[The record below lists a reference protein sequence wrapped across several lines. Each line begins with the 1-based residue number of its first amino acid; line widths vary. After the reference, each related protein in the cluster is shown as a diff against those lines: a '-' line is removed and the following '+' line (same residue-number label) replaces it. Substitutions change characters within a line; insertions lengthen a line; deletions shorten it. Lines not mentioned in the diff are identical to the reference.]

1 MVFGRSEVRVSEKER
16 SETVVGDGTQI
27 QGTMK
32 ADGTV
37 RVDGVFEGEIYA
49 EGDVVIGERGVVK
62 ATLVAKNI
70 LIAGKV
76 EGNVEARE
84 KLELVATGRLI
95 GDIKTPNLVIADG
108 AIFIGKS
115 EMVLPADEAGETE
128 SFEKSSESLDR
139 EEKEEGE
146 EF

>member
-1 MVFGRSEVRVSEKER
+1 MVFGRSEVKLAEKEK
-16 SETVVGDGTQI
+16 SETLVGDGTEI
-27 QGTMK
+27 RGTMR

-37 RVDGVFEGEIYA
+37 RIDGFFEGEIYA
-49 EGDVVIGERGVVK
+49 EGDVVVGEKGTVK

-84 KLELVATGRLI
+84 RLELVATGRLI

-108 AIFIGKS
+108 AVFIGRS
-115 EMVLPADEAGETE
+115 EMVLPQAEREGFSYEVVKKGEVKKESTE
-128 SFEKSSESLDR
+128 LSKT
-139 EEKEEGE
+139 
-146 EF
+146 

>member
-1 MVFGRSEVRVSEKER
+1 MVFGRSEVRVSEKEK

-27 QGTMK
+27 QGTMRS
-32 ADGTV
+32 DGAV
-37 RVDGVFEGEIYA
+37 RIDGLFEGEIYA
-49 EGDVVIGERGVVK
+49 EGDVVVGERGMVK
-62 ATLVAKNI
+62 ATLVARNI

-84 KLELVATGRLI
+84 KLELVATGKLI

-115 EMVLPADEAGETE
+115 EMVLPKEEMEGIE
-128 SFEKSSESLDR
+128 SPGVSSESSEKD
-139 EEKEEGE
+139 EKEGE
-146 EF
+146 F